1 MSETKKYWTNLGT
14 IATIGIAV
22 FVAVLNMHSSHNAQ
36 ISDLRWEMADMR
48 ERLARIETRLDHIET
63 RLDHIE
69 GRLDHLEGRVDRI
82 ENHLGIAA
90 AADTGAETPTVTP
103 VREHTGEAIGAT
115 RPPARNVAPAHSPQA
130 RSRNSRIVLLLARHA
145 ENIRSILAPGALPR
159 FVPNDQGL
167 HCVA

>member
-1 MSETKKYWTNLGT
+1 MSETTKYWTNLGA
-14 IATIGIAV
+14 ILTIGIAL
-22 FVAVLNMHSSHNAQ
+22 FVAVLNMHSSLNAQ
-36 ISDLRWEMADMR
+36 MSDLRGEMVSMRGEMADMR
-48 ERLARIETRLDHIET
+48 ERLARIETRLDH
-63 RLDHIE
+63 
-69 GRLDHLEGRVDRI
+69 LEGRVDRI
-82 ENHLGIAA
+82 ENHLGIVA

-103 VREHTGEAIGAT
+103 ARERTGEAIGAA